1 MSRNELR
8 VIARIVLIGVGLYVL
23 LQTLL
28 TFISNI
34 AIIPFAESPRAQ
46 MPIFLI
52 LLIAVAIYAVIT
64 LAVVYVLFR
73 CEKFFTAKIVDFES
87 SDDTQVSWLAAAFRL
102 VCVISGVLFLY
113 WSIPSLIFAV
123 YNYIV
128 NMNNEPGQK
137 YIYMGM
143 PSKISIAQYV
153 ILLGL
158 SIYLAYGAPGFV
170 RWQVRRTLKQ
180 CGKTEEQKPTWD

>member
-8 VIARIVLIGVGLYVL
+8 VIARIMLIGVGLYVL

-28 TFISNI
+28 TFLSNI
-34 AIIPFAESPRAQ
+34 AMMPFVESPKTQ
-46 MPIFLI
+46 IPI
-52 LLIAVAIYAVIT
+52 LLIAVAIYLVIT

-73 CEKFFTAKIVDFES
+73 CEKFFSAKIVNFES
-87 SDDTQVSWLAAAFRL
+87 SDDTQVFWLAAAFRF

-123 YNYIV
+123 YNYIM
-128 NMNNEPGQK
+128 NMNNESGQM
-137 YIYMGM
+137 YMYM
-143 PSKISIAQYV
+143 SSKINIAQYV

-158 SIYLAYGAPGFV
+158 SIYLACGAPGFV
-170 RWQVRRTLKQ
+170 RWQVRMTLKQ
-180 CGKTEEQKPTWD
+180 CSKLEEQQSI

>member
-1 MSRNELR
+1 MSKNELR
-8 VIARIVLIGVGLYVL
+8 VMARIMLIGVGLYVF
-23 LQTLL
+23 LQTLM
-28 TFISNI
+28 TFLSNI
-34 AIIPFAESPRAQ
+34 VMMPFVESPRTQ
-46 MPIFLI
+46 IPI
-52 LLIAVAIYAVIT
+52 LLIAVAIYLVIT

-73 CEKFFTAKIVDFES
+73 CEKFFSAKIVNFES
-87 SDDTQVSWLAAAFRL
+87 SDDTQVFWLAAAFRL

-123 YNYIV
+123 YNYIM

-153 ILLGL
+153 ILLAL
-158 SIYLAYGAPGFV
+158 SIYLACGAPGFV

-180 CGKTEEQKPTWD
+180 CGKIEEQQPT